1 MADYASGVSDPSHT
15 SDSSDPAPLS
25 RRYVTM
31 LVAGLSLIA
40 LTCVAALLP
49 MPYVTMRPGPVFNTL
64 GDFPPTNGKPMF
76 TFGAGVKTYPT
87 SVTLDF
93 TTVSVTR
100 ADSHVTLGDAV
111 RGFFDKN
118 VAVVPR
124 SLIYPEGQ
132 SEAKSTQQSAAQL
145 DSSKDSSRVAALRA
159 AGYKVTGVPVIA
171 GLAKGGAA
179 EGKLRAGD
187 IVNAVDG
194 VKLTTD
200 RALVDAV
207 AKHQP
212 GDIIAVTVTRKGVKQ
227 TESITTKPD
236 ADNPKLPRI
245 GVTLGTKYRY
255 PFEVDNNVGRQI
267 GGPSAGTM
275 FALAIYDRLTPGE
288 LTGGQKVA
296 GTGEMETDGTVA
308 PIGGIRQKMAGASR
322 AGVAVFLVPAANC
335 AEAKDGDDFG
345 MKLVKISNLRDAI
358 SSLKALAADHNA
370 KVPACS

>member
-1 MADYASGVSDPSHT
+1 VADYASGVSDPSYA
-15 SDSSDPAPLS
+15 SGLADPPPLS
-25 RRYVTM
+25 RRYTTM

-40 LTCVAALLP
+40 LTCVAFLMP

-64 GDFPPTNGKPMF
+64 GDFDNKPMF
-76 TFGAGVKTYPT
+76 TFGKGVKTYPT
-87 SVTLDF
+87 SGTLDF

-100 ADSHVTLGDAV
+100 ADSHVTLSAAI

-118 VAVVPR
+118 VAVVPK

-132 SEAKSTQQSAAQL
+132 NEKTSTQQSAAEL

-171 GLAKGGAA
+171 GIVKGGAA

-187 IVNAVDG
+187 IVEAVNG
-194 VKLTTD
+194 VTLTTD
-200 RALVDAV
+200 QALVNAV
-207 AKHQP
+207 ATHKP
-212 GDIIAVTVTRKGVKQ
+212 GDVVKVTFTRKGEEQ
-227 TESITTKPD
+227 TTSITTKPD

-245 GVTLGTKYRY
+245 GVTLGTKYQY
-255 PFEVDNNVGRQI
+255 PFEVDNNVGRSI

-275 FALAIYDRLTPGE
+275 FALAIYDRLTPGS
-288 LTGGQKVA
+288 LTGGQKIA

-308 PIGGIRQKMAGASR
+308 PIGGIRQKMAGASSH
-322 AGVAVFLVPAANC
+322 GVKVFLVPSGNC
-335 AEAKDGDDFG
+335 AEATDGDAFG
-345 MKLVKISNLRDAI
+345 MKLVKISNLKDAI
-358 SSLKALAADHNA
+358 SSLEALAADRSA